1 MGMIFLSENACAPL
15 TEALENEGHD
25 IYKVMASDVVY
36 PAVSA
41 HADIYMCL
49 IGDTLLI
56 DDVTKTEPSIER
68 SFDLNE
74 CDIMS
79 AASDDADSCDDPDG
93 YFFVPAI
100 TTPDGAHR
108 IVFNTGSIGYE
119 YPDDVPYN
127 AVVTDRFLIHNTE
140 LTSHEVLERARFAG
154 LQIINVRQGYTRC
167 SCLPVG
173 SNAFITADEGIAKS
187 LRAWNEMIRSEAASA
202 VADGDDDEAAS
213 LMNDMIDILLIRQGY
228 VHLEGFD
235 HGFIGGTAG
244 AVGKKIYF
252 NGDLTE
258 HPDSDIIVR
267 FIEEHGYEPI
277 WFADEPLTDIGS
289 IFCI

>member
-15 TEALENEGHD
+15 TEALTNEGHE
-25 IYKVMASDVVY
+25 IYKVKSTDVVY

-49 IGDTLLI
+49 VGDTLLI
-56 DDVTKTEPSIER
+56 DDMAETDPPIR
-68 SFDLNE
+68 RAY
-74 CDIMS
+74 DI
-79 AASDDADSCDDPDG
+79 DSCDVISADYSEDG
-93 YFFVPAI
+93 DEDTDEYFFVPAI
-100 TTPDGAHR
+100 TTPGGSHR
-108 IVFNTGSIGYE
+108 IVFSMGGIGYE

-140 LTSHEVLERARFAG
+140 LTSHDVLERARFAG
-154 LQIINVRQGYTRC
+154 LQIINVKQGYTRC

-187 LRAWNEMIRSEAASA
+187 LRAWNELIRSEAASA
-202 VADGDDDEAAS
+202 AADGDEEEAAS
-213 LMNDMIDILLIRQGY
+213 LMNDMIDILLVRQGY

-267 FIEEHGYEPI
+267 FIEDHGYEPV

>member
-1 MGMIFLSENACAPL
+1 MIFLSENACAPL
-15 TEALENEGHD
+15 TEALKEQGHE
-25 IYKVMASDVVY
+25 IYKVKATDVVY

-49 IGDTLLI
+49 VGDTLLI
-56 DDVTKTEPSIER
+56 DDMTETDPPVGRNYDMESGGVIPS
-68 SFDLNE
+68 D
-74 CDIMS
+74 
-79 AASDDADSCDDPDG
+79 SDDDDAG
-93 YFFVPAI
+93 EYFFVPAI
-100 TTPDGAHR
+100 TTPDGSRR
-108 IVFNTGSIGYE
+108 IVFNMGGIGYE

-127 AVVTDRFLIHNTE
+127 AVVTDKFLIHNTD

-154 LQIINVRQGYTRC
+154 LQIINVKQGYARC

-173 SNAFITADEGIAKS
+173 SKAFITADEGIARS
-187 LRAWNEMIRSEAASA
+187 LRAWNEAIRSEAASA
-202 VADGDDDEAAS
+202 AADGDDAEAAS
-213 LMNDMIDILLIRQGY
+213 LLDDIVDILLIRQGY
-228 VHLEGFD
+228 IHLEGFEY
-235 HGFIGGTAG
+235 GFIGGTAG

-267 FIEEHGYEPI
+267 FIEEHGYEPV

>member
-1 MGMIFLSENACAPL
+1 MGMIFLSENVCAPL
-15 TEALENEGHD
+15 IEALTNEGHE
-25 IYKVMASDVVY
+25 IYKVKSTDVVY

-49 IGDTLLI
+49 VGDTLLI
-56 DDVTKTEPSIER
+56 DDMTETDPPIR
-68 SFDLNE
+68 RAYDIDQ
-74 CDIMS
+74 CDVIS
-79 AASDDADSCDDPDG
+79 ADYSEDGDEDADE

-100 TTPDGAHR
+100 TTPDGSHR
-108 IVFNTGSIGYE
+108 IVFNMGGIGYE
-119 YPDDVPYN
+119 YPDNVPYN

-154 LQIINVRQGYTRC
+154 LQIINVKQGYTRC

-173 SNAFITADEGIAKS
+173 SKAFITADEGIAKS
-187 LRAWNEMIRSEAASA
+187 LRAWNELIRSEAASA
-202 VADGDDDEAAS
+202 AADGDEEEAAS
-213 LMNDMIDILLIRQGY
+213 LMNDMIDILLVRQGY

-267 FIEEHGYEPI
+267 FIEDHGYEPV

>member
-15 TEALENEGHD
+15 TEALTKEGHE
-25 IYKVMASDVVY
+25 IYKVKSTDVVY

-49 IGDTLLI
+49 VGDTLLI
-56 DDVTKTEPSIER
+56 DDMAETDPPIR
-68 SFDLNE
+68 RAY
-74 CDIMS
+74 DI
-79 AASDDADSCDDPDG
+79 DSCDVISADYPEDG
-93 YFFVPAI
+93 DEDADEYFFVPAI
-100 TTPDGAHR
+100 TTPDGSHR
-108 IVFNTGSIGYE
+108 IVFSMGGISYE

-127 AVVTDRFLIHNTE
+127 AVVTDRFLIQNTE
-140 LTSHEVLERARFAG
+140 LTSHDVLERARFAG
-154 LQIINVRQGYTRC
+154 LQIINVKQGYTRC

-187 LRAWNEMIRSEAASA
+187 LRAWNELIRSEAASA
-202 VADGDDDEAAS
+202 AADGDEEEAAS
-213 LMNDMIDILLIRQGY
+213 LMNDMIDILPVRQGY

-267 FIEEHGYEPI
+267 FIEDHGYEPV